1 MSFGDR
7 VLRESDS
14 SSGKK
19 PYLEATD
26 QLSRALQSTHG
37 PTVLAA
43 ATTCVFES
51 AQGPVTV
58 LHQRSSR
65 VVNARGMRAV
75 TPVHGIEPN
84 FSGTETSRYG
94 VVTYNVLKEIL
105 EEFFGVEEI
114 KYNND
119 KPHAPHPDWIF
130 STGSG
135 ETLVAELHSGR
146 LLLSCDGACID
157 LSDGGLILAVTAHFL
172 DPAFL
177 ERLKVQA
184 RGSEEASWVDGR
196 RFEFLKLSG
205 SELEELMDLN
215 RMISSSV
222 FSVDRARVRLAP
234 RS

>member
-1 MSFGDR
+1 MT
-7 VLRESDS
+7 ESDS
-14 SSGKK
+14 GSGKK
-19 PYLEATD
+19 PYLEAMD
-26 QLSRALQSTHG
+26 QLSRAVQSTHG

-51 AQGPVTV
+51 TQGPVTV

-65 VVNARGMRAV
+65 VVNARGMHAV

-94 VVTYNVLKEIL
+94 VVAYNVFKEIL
-105 EEFFGVEEI
+105 EEFFGVDEI

-119 KPHAPHPDWIF
+119 KPHAPHSDWIF
-130 STGSG
+130 STGPG
-135 ETLVAELHSGR
+135 EALVAELHSGR
-146 LLLSCDGACID
+146 LLLSCEGACID
-157 LSDGGLILAVTAHFL
+157 LSDGSLILAVTAYFL

-205 SELEELMDLN
+205 SELEGLMDLN
-215 RMISSSV
+215 RMTSSSV
-222 FSVDRARVRLAP
+222 FSVDRARVRLAA